1 MDRLDALIEST
12 MALAKDVKPQSIS
25 DLAPVVGTAEQALAD
40 TSNPIPAATTMFA
53 IVSEHVF
60 PFLRNMAEADSAHA
74 THMKGA
80 RFTIP
85 TPTSERDQIL
95 QRVSNFRAHQ
105 EKMAR
110 EREDYYLQVK
120 AKMLAG
126 IDPDSASG
134 PKTSVL
140 LDLAAKS
147 SRPVN
152 SG

>member
-1 MDRLDALIEST
+1 MDWLDALIEST

-25 DLAPVVGTAEQALAD
+25 DLAPVVRTAEQALAD
-40 TSNPIPAATTMFA
+40 TSKPIPTA
-53 IVSEHVF
+53 IT
-60 PFLRNMAEADSAHA
+60 PM
-74 THMKGA
+74 TW
-80 RFTIP
+80 
-85 TPTSERDQIL
+85 PTSERDQIL

-110 EREDYYLQVK
+110 ERGDYYLQVK

-134 PKTSVL
+134 PKTPVL